1 MSELQLLWKELTER
15 ARQKTKAVRAL
26 AAFMKRKE
34 ESVYIYFTRETIPKG
49 AFYDK
54 YLKSLKEFLKKY
66 PTAEAIDNYLLKI
79 GELPMGYVSEW
90 FYMNRYKIGYADIA
104 TLKKKY
110 PDQFLIFNGFRYVKE
125 SLIPEREDSVI
136 SLQDEVKEKTE
147 KLLKKYP
154 SKISFCVAIAPKLGI
169 LPRVLR
175 SRLFKGF
182 KIAERPTAR
191 SLDLYQRILPILDK
205 ELKSYD
211 PVEKATA

>member
-1 MSELQLLWKELTER
+1 
-15 ARQKTKAVRAL
+15 
-26 AAFMKRKE
+26 
-34 ESVYIYFTRETIPKG
+34 
-49 AFYDK
+49 
-54 YLKSLKEFLKKY
+54 
-66 PTAEAIDNYLLKI
+66 
-79 GELPMGYVSEW
+79 MGYVSEW

-125 SLIPEREDSVI
+125 SLMPEKEDCVI
-136 SLQDEVKEKTE
+136 SLQDEVRMKVE

-191 SLDLYQRILPILDK
+191 SLDLYQRILPILDE
-205 ELKSYD
+205 ELKTRKE
-211 PVEKATA
+211 VEKATA